1 MKRLRSPS
9 GPWPRRNGLARVAV
23 MRVAFLEA
31 VPPARAGVAAR
42 DEAAEERVKKLSGA
56 REELKKALK
65 PSKSERKEL
74 MAAMKTLEGPP
85 AETFERELKA
95 PGLVRLPA
103 GSYLPRS
110 DDSPEP
116 SHRAK
121 LRQPQSQTVLACA
134 IRLRRAGAPC
144 RTRVAPFA
152 SSDVSTR
159 CGRRA
164 TAVKRLGFAD
174 AS

>member
-1 MKRLRSPS
+1 
-9 GPWPRRNGLARVAV
+9 

-56 REELKKALK
+56 REELKKALR

-95 PGLVRLPA
+95 PGPVRLPA

-110 DDSPEP
+110 DDSREP

-121 LRQPQSQTVLACA
+121 LRQPQPQPQSQTVLACA